1 MTTLRNRVQLVGNLG
16 IDPEIV
22 KFESGKKLAKFTLA
36 TNETYTDAKGNKT
49 TDTQWH
55 NIVAW
60 GKQADL
66 VEQHL
71 KKGNNATIEGKLTY
85 RQYED
90 KNKQKHYI
98 TEILLSS
105 FILSKIERESA

>member
-1 MTTLRNRVQLVGNLG
+1 MTTLRNRVQLLGNLG

-22 KFESGKKLAKFTLA
+22 KFESGKKIAKFTVA

-55 NIVAW
+55 NVVAW

-66 VEQHL
+66 VEQYL
-71 KKGNNATIEGKLTY
+71 NKGNSVTLEGKLSY

-90 KNKQKHYI
+90 KNKQKQYI
-98 TEILLSS
+98 TEIVLNS
-105 FILSKIERESA
+105 FIVSPADRKSA

>member
-1 MTTLRNRVQLVGNLG
+1 MTTLRNRVQLLGNLG

-22 KFESGKKLAKFTLA
+22 KFESGKKIAKFTVA

-55 NIVAW
+55 NVVAW

-66 VEQHL
+66 VEQYL
-71 KKGNNATIEGKLTY
+71 IKETALPSKENSATDNTKIRTN
-85 RQYED
+85 
-90 KNKQKHYI
+90 KNSTLPRSY
-98 TEILLSS
+98 
-105 FILSKIERESA
+105 